1 MMKGKI
7 GHATR
12 AGLLVVLLTAIG
24 LYTALGQI
32 PDSVSRSASPAADT
46 LPAPSTREDD
56 TPVPVTDTVIH
67 LDESS
72 GSSQLDAP
80 IAATAALAYGCMAMR
95 L

>member
-32 PDSVSRSASPAADT
+32 PDSVSRSASPAADA
-46 LPAPSTREDD
+46 LRVPSTQEDD
-56 TPVPVTDTVIH
+56 TSIPVTDTVRR
-67 LDESS
+67 L
-72 GSSQLDAP
+72 
-80 IAATAALAYGCMAMR
+80 AARCPHRRHGG
-95 L
+95 